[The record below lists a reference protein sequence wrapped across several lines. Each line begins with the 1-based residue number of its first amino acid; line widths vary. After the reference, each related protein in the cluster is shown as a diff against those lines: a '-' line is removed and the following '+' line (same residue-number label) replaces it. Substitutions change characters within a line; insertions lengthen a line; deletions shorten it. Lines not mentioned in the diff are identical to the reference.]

1 MVGQLQLLNT
11 SLRIWIMKIT
21 KLDRVRCCI
30 CNGYIKPLKD
40 NKGKVV
46 WDQGNNAYPVK
57 VGRCCD
63 DCNWNQVIP
72 ARLKL

>member
-1 MVGQLQLLNT
+1 
-11 SLRIWIMKIT
+11 MK
-21 KLDRVRCCI
+21 DSR
-30 CNGYIKPLKD
+30 
-40 NKGKVV
+40 GKVV

-72 ARLKL
+72 ARLKE